1 MGSSNGKPVLRDDD
15 VEAIMKTS
23 GMSEQQV
30 RRDFD
35 IFVTQYPTGVF
46 TGRGISSLSTSV
58 CPGAMKP
65 TVFKQMVYKMLPIS
79 DAEKMEQHVLRQT
92 CKPCLKRLYNV
103 QSSENAH
110 TSQCLLI
117 STSV

>member
-35 IFVTQYPTGVF
+35 IFVTQYPTGV
-46 TGRGISSLSTSV
+46 L
-58 CPGAMKP
+58 
-65 TVFKQMVYKMLPIS
+65 
-79 DAEKMEQHVLRQT
+79 T
-92 CKPCLKRLYNV
+92 CDWGYRHCVKACV
-103 QSSENAH
+103 Q
-110 TSQCLLI
+110 
-117 STSV
+117 VP

>member
-46 TGRGISSLSTSV
+46 TGRGAVIV
-58 CPGAMKP
+58 
-65 TVFKQMVYKMLPIS
+65 
-79 DAEKMEQHVLRQT
+79 
-92 CKPCLKRLYNV
+92 
-103 QSSENAH
+103 
-110 TSQCLLI
+110 
-117 STSV
+117 

>member
-35 IFVTQYPTGVF
+35 IFVTQYPTGAL
-46 TGRGISSLSTSV
+46 TGRGYSHRLNVST
-58 CPGAMKP
+58 A
-65 TVFKQMVYKMLPIS
+65 
-79 DAEKMEQHVLRQT
+79 R
-92 CKPCLKRLYNV
+92 V
-103 QSSENAH
+103 Q
-110 TSQCLLI
+110 
-117 STSV
+117 VP